1 VNQPKRFGR
10 CIIID
15 DDPDILLS
23 ARLLLRDL
31 FREVSDF
38 QAPEEA
44 LAAMEQELPDVVLL
58 DANFGRG
65 ATNAAEGF
73 HWLGEILKRDPQA
86 VVVMITAHAGVQTAV
101 EAMKRGATDFVS
113 KPWSNERLLATVRT
127 AAALRTSREEAV
139 TERKRVAAVAAPV
152 AGGDV
157 PLLGRSPGMARV
169 YSLIERAA
177 PTEANVLVLGENGTG
192 KELVAREL
200 HTRSRRADNV
210 MVSVDLGAVAENLF
224 ESELFGHV
232 KGAFTDARGDRIGR
246 LQAAHGGTLFLDE
259 IGNLPLHL
267 QPKLLTALEQRQVIP
282 VGANKPVPIDV
293 RVIAATNVSQEQLGD
308 ETRFRQDLLFRL
320 NTVEIELPPL
330 RERREDIMLLVD
342 HFVALYAKK
351 YGKPVRSIPPPV
363 ATALEQYDWPGNVRA
378 LRHAAERAVILADG
392 DAFTVEDFSLSR
404 TAAPARP
411 SAPAPAEA
419 ARDDLNLERAEKHM
433 VEQALKKHSYNISLA
448 AAELGLTRASL
459 YRRMEKHGL

>member
-1 VNQPKRFGR
+1 MGR
-10 CIIID
+10 TKFAKCIVVD

-31 FREVSDF
+31 FEDVTVLQS
-38 QAPEEA
+38 PEEA
-44 LAAMEQELPDVVLL
+44 LAAMDAERADVILL

-73 HWLGEILKRDPQA
+73 HWLAEILKHDPEA
-86 VVVMITAHAGVQTAV
+86 VVVMITAHGGVQIAV

-127 AAALRTSREEAV
+127 AAALRNSREEAV
-139 TERKRVAAVAAPV
+139 TERKRAAALTTPV
-152 AGGDV
+152 AGETPMLGKS
-157 PLLGRSPGMARV
+157 PLIARIF
-169 YSLIERAA
+169 SLIERAA

-200 HTRSRRADNV
+200 HRRSRRADGV
-210 MVSVDLGAVAENLF
+210 LVSVDLGAVAENLF

-232 KGAFTDARGDRIGR
+232 KGAFTDARTDRIGR
-246 LQAAHGGTLFLDE
+246 LQAAAGGTLFLDE
-259 IGNLPLHL
+259 VGNLPLHL
-267 QPKLLTALEQRQVIP
+267 QPKLLTALEQRQVTP

-293 RVIAATNVSQEQLGD
+293 RVIAATNLSAEQLAD
-308 ETRFRQDLLFRL
+308 ESRFRQDLLFRL

-330 RERREDIMLLVD
+330 RDRREDILLLVE
-342 HFVALYAKK
+342 HFIAFYTRK
-351 YGKPVRSIPPPV
+351 YGKPARELPSDV
-363 ATALEQYDWPGNVRA
+363 AAALEAYDWPGNVRA
-378 LRHAAERAVILADG
+378 LRHAAERAVILAGD

-404 TAAPARP
+404 AAPRIAAPAVG
-411 SAPAPAEA
+411 APPGS
-419 ARDDLNLERAEKHM
+419 DLNLDRAEKHM
-433 VEQALKKHSYNISLA
+433 VEEALKKHAYNISLA